1 MTPWYRAE
9 VTRKVLHITSATIP
23 LAYLLLDREL
33 MLGLLAGLCV
43 FSVVVE
49 AARQAWPAFQKLFM
63 RTVGFMVRNNEWDRL
78 TGSTYVLL
86 GGLLAVW
93 LFPKR
98 VAVPVL
104 LVQSISDA
112 AASLIGINYGRS
124 KFLGKSFAGS
134 SAFFI
139 TALAILLV
147 AFPDYRGVALLAA
160 LVATLIEALPS
171 LKLGRFELNDNLMVP
186 LGAGALICGLTPWGF
201 LVG

>member
-9 VTRKVLHITSATIP
+9 VTRKVLHVTSATIP
-23 LAYLLLDREL
+23 LAYLLLNRDL
-33 MLGLLAGLCV
+33 MLGLLAALCV

-49 AARQAWPAFQKLFM
+49 AARHASPAIQRLFS
-63 RTVGFMVRNNEWDRL
+63 RTVGFMVRDSEWGRL

-86 GGLLAVW
+86 GGLLTVW

-98 VAVPVL
+98 VAVAVL

-124 KFLGKSFAGS
+124 RFLGKSFAGS

-139 TALAILLV
+139 TALAILLL
-147 AFPDYRGVALLAA
+147 AFTDYKGAALLTA

-186 LGAGALICGLTPWGF
+186 LGAGALICWLTPLDL